1 MRRFLYLT
9 LLELVLLVGF
19 AGWPATARA
28 QSGGTPVVQDIVP
41 VTPSTPE
48 ADGSIIHEVQY
59 GQTLWMIVEAY
70 GVDRDEL
77 VRLNNLSGANPI
89 LFPGQKLIIRLAP
102 TPTITPTFTSTLRP
116 PTRTATLS
124 PTPVTPRPTR
134 TITPIPSPTPRPLVP
149 DFRKLDSSTRRG
161 LGIGFLAVSVL
172 GLAAVYYYGFRK
184 K

>member
-1 MRRFLYLT
+1 MRRFLSLT
-9 LLELVLLVGF
+9 LLGLVLLAGF
-19 AGWPATARA
+19 AGRPAAAHA

-59 GQTLWMIVEAY
+59 GQTLWMLVEAY

-124 PTPVTPRPTR
+124 PTPMTPQRAKPGR
-134 TITPIPSPTPRPLVP
+134 KPRQ
-149 DFRKLDSSTRRG
+149 RASRRTRRWWKPAPASARG
-161 LGIGFLAVSVL
+161 CAWAPSVH
-172 GLAAVYYYGFRK
+172 AK
-184 K
+184 KPKKPLPR

>member
-1 MRRFLYLT
+1 MFAALSNAAAP
-9 LLELVLLVGF
+9 VL
-19 AGWPATARA
+19 A
-28 QSGGTPVVQDIVP
+28 QTGGTPAPQDIVP

-77 VRLNNLSGANPI
+77 VRLNNLSGTNPI

-116 PTRTATLS
+116 PTRTPTLS

-161 LGIGFLAVSVL
+161 LGIGFLVVSML
-172 GLAAVYYYGFRK
+172 GLVAVYFLGFRK